1 MKTTD
6 VFNGDADGI
15 CALHQLRLARPQPEA
30 RLITGVKR
38 DIALLQ
44 QIEEERGGQITVL
57 DISLGKN
64 RASLLKLLEN
74 GCTVLYIDHHYAGE
88 VPVSER
94 LTVHIDP
101 EPLLCTSL
109 IVNWLLEDRHAL
121 WAVAGAFG
129 DNLDESALQLARRL
143 GLSQDDAERLR
154 EIGILLNYNGYGAAL
169 DDLYFH
175 PAELYRLVRP
185 YENPLAFHAESPAL
199 RTLREGYQNDMD
211 KALSFKPLY
220 EDEAGRVFRLPAEP
234 WARRVSGVCANAF
247 ANQRPAQAH
256 ALLTDN
262 SDGSLLVSVRS
273 PLSDRNG
280 ADILCRQFPTGG
292 GRAAAAGI
300 NALPAAQLDDFLQAF
315 SRQFGRQAV

>member
-15 CALHQLRLARPQPEA
+15 CALHQLRLAQPQPEA

-57 DISLGKN
+57 DISLDKN
-64 RASLLKLLEN
+64 RASLLKLLAN
-74 GCTVLYIDHHYAGE
+74 GCTVLYVDHHYAGE

-109 IVNWLLEDRHAL
+109 IVNWLLEDKHAL

-129 DNLDESALQLARRL
+129 DNLDEAALQLARRL
-143 GLSQDDAERLR
+143 GLSQEDTERLR

-199 RTLREGYQNDMD
+199 RTLREGCQNDMD
-211 KALSFKPLY
+211 RALSAKPLH
-220 EDEAGRVFRLPAEP
+220 EDKAGRVFRLPAEA

-256 ALLTDN
+256 ALLTEN
-262 SDGSLLVSVRS
+262 RDGSLLVSVRA
-273 PLSDRNG
+273 PLQNRNG
-280 ADILCRQFPTGG
+280 ADLLCRQFPSGG

-300 NALPAAQLDDFLQAF
+300 NALPADQLDDFIKAF
-315 SRQFGRQAV
+315 SCQFGRQAV

>member
-1 MKTTD
+1 MID

-15 CALHQLRLARPQPEA
+15 CALHQLRLAQPQPEA

-38 DIALLQ
+38 DISLLQ
-44 QIEEERGGQITVL
+44 QIKEERGSQITVL
-57 DISLGKN
+57 DISLDKN
-64 RASLLKLLEN
+64 RASLLKLLAN

-143 GLSQDDAERLR
+143 CLSQDEVERLR

-211 KALSFKPLY
+211 KALSATPLH

-262 SDGSLLVSVRS
+262 SDGSLLVSVRA
-273 PLSDRNG
+273 PLNDRNG

-300 NALPAAQLDDFLQAF
+300 NILPAAQLDDFIQAF

>member
-1 MKTTD
+1 MKTID

-15 CALHQLRLARPQPEA
+15 CALHQLRLAQPQPEA

-38 DIALLQ
+38 DIGLLQ
-44 QIEEERGGQITVL
+44 QIEEESGGQITVL
-57 DISLGKN
+57 DISLDKN
-64 RASLLKLLEN
+64 RASLLKLLAN
-74 GCTVLYIDHHYAGE
+74 GCTVFYVDHHYAGE

-109 IVNWLLEDRHAL
+109 IVNWLLEDKHAL

-129 DNLDESALQLARRL
+129 DNLDEAALQLARRL
-143 GLSQDDAERLR
+143 GLSQDETERLR

-211 KALSFKPLY
+211 RALSAKPLH

-262 SDGSLLVSVRS
+262 SDGSLLVSVRA
-273 PLSDRNG
+273 PLNDRNG

-300 NALPAAQLDDFLQAF
+300 NVLPAAQLDDFIQAF

>member
-1 MKTTD
+1 MSWLD

-15 CALHQLRLARPQPEA
+15 CALHQLRLVQPQPEA

-38 DIALLQ
+38 DITLLQ
-44 QIEEERGGQITVL
+44 QIEDEHGSHVTVL
-57 DISLGKN
+57 DISLDKN
-64 RASLLKLLEN
+64 RASLLKLLAN
-74 GCTVLYIDHHYAGE
+74 GCTVFYADHHYAGE

-109 IVNWLLEDRHAL
+109 IINWLLEDKHAL
-121 WAVAGAFG
+121 WALAGAFG
-129 DNLDESALQLARRL
+129 DNQDEAALQLARRL
-143 GLSQDDAERLR
+143 GLSQDNVERLR

-169 DDLYFH
+169 EDLYFH

-185 YENPLAFHAESPAL
+185 YENPLAFHAESLAL
-199 RTLREGYQNDMD
+199 RTLRAGYTDDMD
-211 KALSFKPLY
+211 KALSCPPLH
-220 EDEAGRVFRLPAEP
+220 EDRAGRVFRLPAEP

-247 ANQRPAQAH
+247 ANQRPELAH
-256 ALLTDN
+256 ALLTEN
-262 SDGSLLVSVRS
+262 SDGSLLVSVRA

-280 ADILCRQFPTGG
+280 ADLLCRQFPTGG

-300 NALPAAQLDDFLQAF
+300 NALPADQLDDFIQAF
-315 SRQFGRQAV
+315 SRQFRRQAA

>member
-1 MKTTD
+1 MQKID

-15 CALHQLRLARPQPEA
+15 CALHQLRLAQPQPEA

-38 DIALLQ
+38 DIALLR
-44 QIEEERGGQITVL
+44 QIEEERDSQVTAL
-57 DISLGKN
+57 DISLDKN
-64 RASLLKLLEN
+64 RASLLKLLGN
-74 GCTVLYIDHHYAGE
+74 GCTVFYADHHYAGE

-109 IVNWLLEDRHAL
+109 IVNWLLEDKHAL

-143 GLSQDDAERLR
+143 NLGQDDVERLR

-175 PAELYRLVRP
+175 PAELYRFVRP

-199 RTLREGYQNDMD
+199 RTLREGYAEDMN
-211 KALSFKPLY
+211 KALTSKPLH
-220 EDEAGRVFRLPAEP
+220 EDEAGRAFRLPAEA

-247 ANQRPAQAH
+247 ANQRPELAH
-256 ALLTDN
+256 ALLTEN
-262 SDGSLLVSVRS
+262 RDGSLLVSVRA
-273 PLSDRNG
+273 PLNNRNG
-280 ADILCRQFPTGG
+280 ADLLCRQFPTGG

-300 NALPAAQLDDFLQAF
+300 NVLPADQLDSFIQAF